1 MDKSNLDLALLIF
14 KSMNSRSFK
23 EIDEHLDLEI
33 IFDFPGAGKVVG
45 KKRVLIFWQALL
57 RKYPVL
63 CFNVYEYFADGDQ
76 VCALWTNKGE
86 NIAGE
91 PYENS
96 GVSVFHIEH
105 GKIKYISDYFKD
117 TSFVK

>member
-1 MDKSNLDLALLIF
+1 MEKDNIELALLIF
-14 KSMNSRSFK
+14 KSMNSRSFE
-23 EIDEHLDLEI
+23 EIDEYLDPHLA
-33 IFDFPGAGKVVG
+33 FDFPGAGRIEG
-45 KKRVLIFWQALL
+45 KKRVVIFWNAIL

-63 CFNVYEYFADGDQ
+63 SFNVYEFFADGKQ

-91 PYENS
+91 PYNNS
-96 GVSVFHIEH
+96 GISIFHIEH
-105 GKIKYISDYFKD
+105 GKIKFVSDYFKD